1 MGRERGVN
9 EMDRKTAKLLSLM
22 AEYNEGDPKQVQH
35 SLKVH
40 SFAAAIAAQE
50 ALDAETADTLEAAAL
65 MHDVGIRKARE
76 VYGSSAG
83 PYQEEQGP
91 PIAERLMNACGGYT
105 QRQIG
110 RVMYLVG
117 HHHTYDSID
126 GIDYQILV
134 EADFLV
140 NLFEQNESQDAV
152 RSVRERIF
160 RTEAGTR
167 LLDTMF
173 LTTYDRP
180 PKKC

>member
-1 MGRERGVN
+1 ME
-9 EMDRKTAKLLSLM
+9 RKTAQLLSQM

-35 SLKVH
+35 SLKVYG
-40 SFAAAIAAQE
+40 FAAAIASE
-50 ALDAETADTLEAAAL
+50 EELDAETADTLEAAAL
-65 MHDVGIRKARE
+65 MHDVGIRRARE

-83 PYQEEQGP
+83 PYQEELGP
-91 PIAERLMNACGGYT
+91 RIAQQLMNACGGYT
-105 QRQIG
+105 QQQIE

-152 RSVRERIF
+152 RSARERIF

-173 LTTYDRP
+173 LTPYDRP
-180 PKKC
+180 QKK

>member
-1 MGRERGVN
+1 
-9 EMDRKTAKLLSLM
+9 MD
-22 AEYNEGDPKQVQH
+22 
-35 SLKVH
+35 
-40 SFAAAIAAQE
+40 
-50 ALDAETADTLEAAAL
+50 
-65 MHDVGIRKARE
+65 ARD
-76 VYGSSAG
+76 
-83 PYQEEQGP
+83 
-91 PIAERLMNACGGYT
+91 
-105 QRQIG
+105 
-110 RVMYLVG
+110 VG